1 MCIYKLPIISENFQF
16 SYQFQIPLVSKE
28 TQIYLYIKKS
38 IILEN
43 LHLEN
48 WRHICTCPWV
58 RWIADTWSV
67 LSWSLEIG
75 GMKGFPKGN
84 KQMHAHVMTKT
95 FQCHEK
101 QSETK

>member
-48 WRHICTCPWV
+48 
-58 RWIADTWSV
+58 
-67 LSWSLEIG
+67 
-75 GMKGFPKGN
+75 
-84 KQMHAHVMTKT
+84 
-95 FQCHEK
+95 
-101 QSETK
+101 